1 MTNETTIVFNSL
13 HIVYFR
19 HTCSNNIK
27 ANRSPKTVRCCNYR
41 GCRFSDY
48 YHSHRPPLLSLPK
61 SRGFLHITPKML
73 PPTNWWKWTRIT
85 AVSLKFT
92 KNSIFKL
99 AKHRTKFLQINFF
112 SNTFIFEGCF
122 NFGLSWT
129 CLRLMFHFILTI
141 LLHKL

>member
-27 ANRSPKTVRCCNYR
+27 AANRSPKIVRCCNYS
-41 GCRFSDY
+41 GCRCSDFDHC
-48 YHSHRPPLLSLPK
+48 HSHRPPLLSLPK
-61 SRGFLHITPKML
+61 ARGFLQITPKTF
-73 PPTNWWKWTRIT
+73 PPQIDGIT

-122 NFGLSWT
+122 NFGLS
-129 CLRLMFHFILTI
+129 
-141 LLHKL
+141 